1 MTLSSASPASPLYLQ
16 KFQPKPI
23 NKSFSKHTTLR
34 LPDSPS
40 PSDYASA
47 IDSCHCSSLARQI
60 HAHIIKC
67 RFSGHFELLETRLL
81 AMARAQGLRI
91 LNRKQIT
98 CKIISSLSPPPFLPN
113 NKQFPLRL
121 SLPPAPAAAL
131 PLSTL
136 SWILKMKKETD
147 TKPASKNKMKF
158 VPRRPTQKKPTV
170 PKIEPTNIKEE
181 PMDTDLLQH
190 IKTAM
195 NNAGFGRR
203 MPKTEE
209 KVKAKME
216 QIAFGA
222 TTSYTTFGASVSFT
236 GLSSSKVDKEE
247 KEYEFPWDDN
257 SNYPIT
263 LPLRED
269 RRDPKILN
277 EEEFGGSLA
286 SPFVFGTELDPASKL
301 GLSVKS
307 EIPQMIFFQ
316 LPAMLPLS
324 KPDTGASSSRGA
336 KKGCKLRELSAGHI
350 GKLLVYKSGKVKM
363 KFGENLFDVYPGS
376 ECKFSQD
383 VAVVDL
389 KEKQCCVIGQLGK
402 ERAIVIPDI
411 DSMLDSTEVK
421 TK

>member
-1 MTLSSASPASPLYLQ
+1 
-16 KFQPKPI
+16 
-23 NKSFSKHTTLR
+23 
-34 LPDSPS
+34 
-40 PSDYASA
+40 
-47 IDSCHCSSLARQI
+47 
-60 HAHIIKC
+60 
-67 RFSGHFELLETRLL
+67 
-81 AMARAQGLRI
+81 
-91 LNRKQIT
+91 
-98 CKIISSLSPPPFLPN
+98 
-113 NKQFPLRL
+113 
-121 SLPPAPAAAL
+121 
-131 PLSTL
+131 
-136 SWILKMKKETD
+136 MKKETD
-147 TKPASKNKMKF
+147 TKLASKNKMKF
-158 VPRRPTQKKPTV
+158 APKRPTQKKPTV

-190 IKTAM
+190 IKTAK

-209 KVKAKME
+209 KVKANVE

-222 TTSYTTFGASVSFT
+222 TSYTTFGASGSFT

-277 EEEFGGSLA
+277 EEEFGGSFA
-286 SPFVFGTELDPASKL
+286 SSFAFGTELDPASKL
-301 GLSVKS
+301 GLSVQS
-307 EIPQMIFFQ
+307 DIPQMIFFQ

-324 KPDTGASSSRGA
+324 KPDMGDSAKKDTEASSLRGAKKDTGASSSRGA
-336 KKGCKLRELSAGHI
+336 KKGCKLRELSAGYM

-383 VAVVDL
+383 VAVVNL